1 MEHSSLPS
9 RCVGYLGG
17 VGLITIAIVL
27 GSSPLHFINAPAL
40 LIVFTGALLFTAA
53 AHGFESLFAALN
65 AGVGSLTENNK
76 ASAHSHALVL
86 LTLRNTFLGA
96 GAVGA
101 LIGTVQM
108 LSVMDDTA
116 KIGPSMAVTILS
128 LFYGFFLAD
137 LLVGP
142 LANRLLAH
150 SAAHTNPSQQ
160 SQV

>member
-1 MEHSSLPS
+1 MEHSSLVS
-9 RCVGYLGG
+9 RCAGYLGG
-17 VGLITIAIVL
+17 IGLIVIAIVL
-27 GSSPLHFINAPAL
+27 GSSLLNFINAPAL
-40 LIVFTGALLFTAA
+40 MIVFTGALLFTAA

-65 AGVGSLTENNK
+65 AGVGSLTESNK
-76 ASAHSHALVL
+76 ASAHSHATVL

-108 LSVMDDTA
+108 LSVMDDPS
-116 KIGPSMAVTILS
+116 KIGPSMAVAILS
-128 LFYGFFLAD
+128 LLYGFLLAD

-150 SAAHTNPSQQ
+150 SVSQQ